1 MGAIAS
7 SHAPGALEL
16 FRKIMVASTSIP
28 GAVSPVMIDVDV
40 DGKHFQEMHV
50 DGGVIAQVFLY
61 PPRSIMELSRATGKP
76 FHRELHTYVIRNGK
90 LEPEWSGVKRRT
102 VNIGARA
109 ISALIQTQ
117 GINDLARIYAT
128 AQQDGAN
135 FNLAYIGSDFNDLH
149 NEQFNA
155 TYMKRLFDYGYQL
168 SVKGYAWHKAP
179 PGEARLNMTDQYDD
193 LASLITQTISSA

>member
-1 MGAIAS
+1 
-7 SHAPGALEL
+7 
-16 FRKIMVASTSIP
+16 
-28 GAVSPVMIDVDV
+28 
-40 DGKHFQEMHV
+40 
-50 DGGVIAQVFLY
+50 
-61 PPRSIMELSRATGKP
+61 MELSRATGKP

-128 AQQDGAN
+128 AQQDDSALRERPDL
-135 FNLAYIGSDFNDLH
+135 FLQLLSDFNDLH

-193 LASLITQTISSA
+193 LASLITQTLSSA

>member
-1 MGAIAS
+1 M
-7 SHAPGALEL
+7 
-16 FRKIMVASTSIP
+16 
-28 GAVSPVMIDVDV
+28 
-40 DGKHFQEMHV
+40 
-50 DGGVIAQVFLY
+50 
-61 PPRSIMELSRATGKP
+61 
-76 FHRELHTYVIRNGK
+76 
-90 LEPEWSGVKRRT
+90 KRRT

-168 SVKGYAWHKAP
+168 SVKGYARHKAP